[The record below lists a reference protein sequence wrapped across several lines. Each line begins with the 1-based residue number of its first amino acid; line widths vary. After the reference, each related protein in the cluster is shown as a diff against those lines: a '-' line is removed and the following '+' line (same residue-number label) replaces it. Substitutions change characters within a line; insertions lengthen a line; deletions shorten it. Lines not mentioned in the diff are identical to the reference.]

1 MTHWLDGSNIY
12 GSTKEE
18 ANGLRAVGGR
28 FDNRYD
34 DDGEVDEANGL
45 KTGSIS
51 LLCLLVLVSSPLP
64 S

>member
-34 DDGEVDEANGL
+34 DDDGEGDEANGL
-45 KTGSIS
+45 KTGSI
-51 LLCLLVLVSSPLP
+51 
-64 S
+64 